1 MISFHRFFPMVI
13 LACLVGASAGAQTPA
28 PAPAPAPV
36 PADPSVTT
44 ATFGDW
50 VLRCQKLQQADLP
63 PKLCEVALSIQLQ
76 GQTSTFAQIAIGG
89 LPRQPLRMTI
99 AVPPNISL
107 PGGLKASVGEKAAGG
122 VALAW
127 ARCLPAACIAEA
139 IIMDDILRLWRA
151 GETAQMSFLDGSNRE
166 LKVSFKLRGLAQALD
181 ALAKS

>member
-13 LACLVGASAGAQTPA
+13 LACLVGASAGAQT

-139 IIMDDILRLWRA
+139 IIKDDILRLWRA
-151 GETAQMSFLDGSNRE
+151 GETAQLSFKDGGNRE